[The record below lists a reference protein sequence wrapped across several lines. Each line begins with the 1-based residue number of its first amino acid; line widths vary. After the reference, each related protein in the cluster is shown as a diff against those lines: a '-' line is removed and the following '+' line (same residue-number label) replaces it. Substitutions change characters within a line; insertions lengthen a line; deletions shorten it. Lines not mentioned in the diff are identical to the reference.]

1 MAQLAQR
8 FFIILEN
15 LNYIITVDRVSY
27 LNDPV
32 LRWSASLSFKHC
44 IDTCCHCHGDRLHP
58 FLSQVPLLCVL
69 VDLVMVQTAEG
80 NVGGKND
87 LGAILLEL

>member
-1 MAQLAQR
+1 MAQLER

-44 IDTCCHCHGDRLHP
+44 IDTCCHCHRDRLHP
-58 FLSQVPLLCVL
+58 FLSHVPFLGVL
-69 VDLVMVQTAEG
+69 VDLVMVQTTEG
-80 NVGGKND
+80 DVSGEND
-87 LGAILLEL
+87 LGAVLLEL

>member
-1 MAQLAQR
+1 MAQLER

-15 LNYIITVDRVSY
+15 LNYIIGVDRVSY

-44 IDTCCHCHGDRLHP
+44 IDTCCHCHRDRLHP
-58 FLSQVPLLCVL
+58 FLRHVPLLGVL
-69 VDLVMVQTAEG
+69 VDLVMVQTTEG
-80 NVGGKND
+80 NVSGEND
-87 LGAILLEL
+87 LGATLLEL